1 MARRLRIVLPIVAL
15 VAIASALAACGTE
28 GISSSVTP
36 PYKPGAVLFAQRCG
50 GCHTLSPAGT
60 QGTSV
65 NKKDRERTDG
75 PNLNK
80 RKESVPCVLYAI
92 RNGGFS
98 GAIMPQNIVVGDE
111 ADAVAH
117 FVGEYSGGEV
127 DRPIKPGDAAGG
139 EIQSEQ
145 QQDAASGG

>member
-1 MARRLRIVLPIVAL
+1 MARRLRIALPIVVLAA
-15 VAIASALAACGTE
+15 VAAGLAACGTE

-36 PYKPGAVLFAQRCG
+36 PYKPGAVLFADRCG

-75 PNLNK
+75 PDLNK

-98 GAIMPQNIVVGDE
+98 GAIMPQNIVTGVQAQEVAAFVAKYAGEE
-111 ADAVAH
+111 ATIPPVC
-117 FVGEYSGGEV
+117 GGSGGT
-127 DRPIKPGDAAGG
+127 GAAAG
-139 EIQSEQ
+139 S
-145 QQDAASGG
+145 SG

>member
-98 GAIMPQNIVVGDE
+98 SGPMPQNIVVGAE
-111 ADAVAH
+111 AQALAR
-117 FVGEYSGGEV
+117 FLAQESGSDVTLAPGAT
-127 DRPIKPGDAAGG
+127 KPPDCPPAG
-139 EIQSEQ
+139 
-145 QQDAASGG
+145 

>member
-1 MARRLRIVLPIVAL
+1 MARCLRIAVPIVAL
-15 VAIASALAACGTE
+15 TVVAGLLAACGTE

-50 GCHTLSPAGT
+50 GCHTLGPAGT

-98 GAIMPQNIVVGDE
+98 GAIMPQNIVTGPQAQE
-111 ADAVAH
+111 VAA
-117 FVGEYSGGEV
+117 FVAKY
-127 DRPIKPGDAAGG
+127 AG
-139 EIQSEQ
+139 
-145 QQDAASGG
+145 QDATIPPVCGGGR

>member
-1 MARRLRIVLPIVAL
+1 MARRLRIALPLVAL
-15 VAIASALAACGTE
+15 VPIAVLLAACGSE

-36 PYKPGAVLFAQRCG
+36 PYKAGAVLFSQRCG

-75 PNLNK
+75 PNLDK
-80 RKESVPCVLYAI
+80 RHESVPCVLYAI

-98 GAIMPQNIVVGDE
+98 GAIMPQNVVTG
-111 ADAVAH
+111 AQAQQVAA
-117 FVGEYSGGEV
+117 FVAKYAGQQAKIPPVCGGGGGTG
-127 DRPIKPGDAAGG
+127 PAGG
-139 EIQSEQ
+139 G
-145 QQDAASGG
+145 AGG